1 MSLVRSSSSMRSLK
15 LSRGI
20 LISPGWFPRHIPPRG
35 IYVAEADEHSLPY
48 RGNIRSSVN
57 VASTYIFLFIAFGEI
72 MNKCGMGQF
81 FNDFANA
88 IAGGTK
94 GGPAKVAVVAS
105 GLLGMINGAA
115 VAVVVTTGSFTIPL
129 MKKSGYD
136 DEFAGALLRPV
147 LSADS

>member
-1 MSLVRSSSSMRSLK
+1 
-15 LSRGI
+15 
-20 LISPGWFPRHIPPRG
+20 
-35 IYVAEADEHSLPY
+35 
-48 RGNIRSSVN
+48 
-57 VASTYIFLFIAFGEI
+57 
-72 MNKCGMGQF
+72 MNKCGMGKF

-129 MKKSGYD
+129 MK
-136 DEFAGALLRPV
+136 
-147 LSADS
+147 